1 MGFGAQGLEFTDQ
14 GHDSSGFGLILIIT
28 DPPFRLLRMFHYNV
42 FRIFV
47 DTIVLTIIIA
57 NTDIVMSNQEVLR
70 LSVSSFS
77 YVIDS
82 AEYSD

>member
-1 MGFGAQGLEFTDQ
+1 M
-14 GHDSSGFGLILIIT
+14 
-28 DPPFRLLRMFHYNV
+28 MFHYNV

-77 YVIDS
+77 YVNDS
-82 AEYSD
+82 VEYSD